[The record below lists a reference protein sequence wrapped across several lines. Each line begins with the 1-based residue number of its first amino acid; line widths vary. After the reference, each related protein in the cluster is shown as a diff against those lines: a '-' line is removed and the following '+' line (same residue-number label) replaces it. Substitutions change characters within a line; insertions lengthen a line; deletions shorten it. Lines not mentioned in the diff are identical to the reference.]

1 VKLFVYGRA
10 NPNERSLA
18 VDEEQK
24 KQIAVFRFGVIADFV
39 TGPRLPRSERQRLL
53 TQKCVRKWTIPFSHR
68 TRIGKSTVR
77 DWIARY
83 QAGGQKLEALYPKDR
98 CDSGKSRSIDEETAA
113 NLIQLRKQMP
123 TAPVAVLIET
133 MCRRQLVEPGT
144 VLAPTS
150 VWRFFTRHGLMPS
163 AQSPAVDR
171 RKFEAELPNDIWQSD
186 VMHGPPVVVNG
197 RRRKTYLIAFI
208 DDHSRL
214 VPHAAF
220 YLSENLDAFLNAF
233 EQALLKRGLPRKLYV
248 DNGSAYRSR
257 HLEHICAQLSIAMIH
272 AKAYQPQGKG
282 KIERFFRTVR
292 MQFLPTLTTDM
303 ILKALNAA
311 WTPWLDGYHQRR
323 HSATGATPW
332 QRFADRMQCL
342 RPAPDDLKDHFRIVA
357 RRRVAKDRS
366 VTLDGR
372 LYEAPVALIGKRID
386 LLYHKNNVGRIEA
399 RFNNQSYGFLRPV
412 DLAVNCRVKRDRNR
426 NTQIEP
432 TKRPAPKGGKI
443 W

>member
-1 VKLFVYGRA
+1 M
-10 NPNERSLA
+10 
-18 VDEEQK
+18 DEEQK

-39 TGPRLPRSERQRLL
+39 TGPRLPRPERRRLL
-53 TQKCVRKWTIPFSHR
+53 AEKCARKWTIPFSDR

-77 DWIARY
+77 DWITRY

-98 CDSGKSRSIDEETAA
+98 SDSGKSRSIDEETAA
-113 NLIQLRKQMP
+113 NLVQLRNEMP
-123 TAPVAVLIET
+123 TATVASVIEA
-133 MCRRQLVEPGT
+133 MHRRRLVEPGS

-150 VWRFFTRHGLMPS
+150 VWRLFTRHGLMPS
-163 AQSPAVDR
+163 AAAPTVDR

-186 VMHGPPVVVNG
+186 VMHGPKVMIDG

-214 VPHAAF
+214 VPHGAF
-220 YLSENLDAFLNAF
+220 YLSENLDAFLHAF

-257 HLEHICAQLSIAMIH
+257 QLEHICAQLAVAMIH

-292 MQFLPTLTTDM
+292 MQFLPTLAAD
-303 ILKALNAA
+303 IVLDALNAA
-311 WTPWLDGYHQRR
+311 WQPWLDGYHQRR
-323 HSATGATPW
+323 HSATGQTPW
-332 QRFADRMQCL
+332 QRFADHMQCL
-342 RPAPDDLKDHFRIVA
+342 RPAPENLKDYFRIVA

-372 LYEAPVALIGKRID
+372 LFEAPVSLIGKRID
-386 LLYHKNNVGRIEA
+386 LLYHKSNVCRVEA
-399 RFNNQSYGFLRPV
+399 RLNNQSYGFLRPV

-432 TKRPAPKGGKI
+432 AKRPAPKGGKI

>member
-1 VKLFVYGRA
+1 M
-10 NPNERSLA
+10 
-18 VDEEQK
+18 DEEQK
-24 KQIAVFRFGVIADFV
+24 KQVAVFRFGVIADFV
-39 TGPRLPRSERQRLL
+39 TGARLPRRDRQRLL
-53 TQKCVRKWTIPFSHR
+53 AEKCARKWNIPFSHR

-83 QAGGQKLEALYPKDR
+83 QAGGQKLETLYPKNR
-98 CDSGKSRSIDEETAA
+98 NDSGKSRSIDEETAA
-113 NLIQLRKQMP
+113 NLVELRKEMP
-123 TAPVAVLIET
+123 RATVAAVIES
-133 MCRRQLVEPGT
+133 MHQRQLVAPGI
-144 VLAPTS
+144 VLAPSS
-150 VWRFFTRHGLMPS
+150 VWRLFTRHGLM
-163 AQSPAVDR
+163 ATAAAPAVDR

-186 VMHGPPVVVNG
+186 VMHGPYVLVDG

-214 VPHAAF
+214 VPYAAF
-220 YLSENLDAFLNAF
+220 CLSENLDAFLDAF
-233 EQALLKRGLPRKLYV
+233 EQALLRRGLPRKLYV

-282 KIERFFRTVR
+282 KIERFFRSTR
-292 MQFLPTLTTDM
+292 MQFLPTLPPDIT
-303 ILKALNAA
+303 LEALNGA
-311 WTPWLDGYHQRR
+311 WQAWLNGYHQRR
-323 HSATGATPW
+323 HSATGCSPW
-332 QRFADRMQCL
+332 QRFADHMQCL
-342 RPAPDDLKDHFRIVA
+342 RTAPEDLKDYFRIVA

-366 VTLDGR
+366 ITLEGR

-386 LLYHKNNVGRIEA
+386 LLYHKSNCNRVEA
-399 RFNNQSYGFLRPV
+399 RLNNQSYGFLRLV

-432 TKRPAPKGGKI
+432 VKQVAPKGGKI

>member
-1 VKLFVYGRA
+1 MAGQTLT
-10 NPNERSLA
+10 ERSLGM
-18 VDEEQK
+18 DEEQK

-39 TGPRLPRSERQRLL
+39 TGQRLPRPERQRLL
-53 TQKCVRKWTIPFSHR
+53 AEKCARKWTIPFTHR
-68 TRIGKSTVR
+68 SRIGKSTVR

-83 QAGGQKLEALYPKDR
+83 RAGGQRLEALYPKERSDGGR
-98 CDSGKSRSIDEETAA
+98 SRSIDEETAA
-113 NLIQLRKQMP
+113 SLIQLRKEMP
-123 TAPVAVLIET
+123 TATVASLIEA
-133 MCRRQLVEPGT
+133 MHRRGLVEPGT
-144 VLAPTS
+144 VLASTS
-150 VWRFFTRHGLMPS
+150 VWRFLTRHGLMARS
-163 AQSPAVDR
+163 AAPAVDR

-186 VMHGPPVVVNG
+186 VMHGPHVRVEG

-220 YLSENLDAFLNAF
+220 YLSENLEAFLEGF

-257 HLEHICAQLSIAMIH
+257 HLEHICAQLAIAMIH

-292 MQFLPTLTTDM
+292 MQYLPTLPPETSLDR
-303 ILKALNAA
+303 LNHA
-311 WTPWLDGYHQRR
+311 WQNWLCAYHQRR
-323 HSATGATPW
+323 HSATGKSPW
-332 QRFADRMQCL
+332 QRFADHMHCL
-342 RPAPDDLKDHFRIVA
+342 RTAPENLKDHFRIVA

-386 LLYHKNNVGRIEA
+386 LFYHQNDPGRVEA
-399 RFNNQSYGFLRPV
+399 RLNHQSYGFLRPV
-412 DLAVNCRVKRDRNR
+412 DLAVNCRVKRDRNH
-426 NTQIEP
+426 NTQIETEPRP
-432 TKRPAPKGGKI
+432 TPKAGKI

>member
-1 VKLFVYGRA
+1 M
-10 NPNERSLA
+10 
-18 VDEEQK
+18 DEEQK

-39 TGPRLPRSERQRLL
+39 TGPRLPRPERRRLL
-53 TQKCVRKWTIPFSHR
+53 MEKCARKWTIPFSHR
-68 TRIGKSTVR
+68 TRVGKSTVG

-98 CDSGKSRSIDEETAA
+98 IDSGKSRSIDEETAA
-113 NLIQLRKQMP
+113 NLVQLRKEMP
-123 TAPVAVLIET
+123 TVPVKTVIEA
-133 MCRRQLVEPGT
+133 MHRRRLVAPGT

-163 AQSPAVDR
+163 ATAPAVDR

-186 VMHGPPVVVNG
+186 VMHGPHVMVDG
-197 RRRKTYLIAFI
+197 RRRKTYLIGFI

-214 VPHAAF
+214 VPHGAF
-220 YLSENLDAFLNAF
+220 YLSENLDAFLSAF

-248 DNGSAYRSR
+248 DNGAAYRSR
-257 HLEHICAQLSIAMIH
+257 QLEHICAQLAVAMIH

-292 MQFLPTLTTDM
+292 MQFLPALAAD
-303 ILKALNAA
+303 IALEVLNAA
-311 WTPWLDGYHQRR
+311 WQPWLDGYHQRR
-323 HSATGATPW
+323 HSATGQTPW
-332 QRFADRMQCL
+332 QRFADHMQCL
-342 RPAPDDLKDHFRIVA
+342 RPAPENLKDYFRIVA
-357 RRRVAKDRS
+357 RRTVAKDRT

-372 LYEAPVALIGKRID
+372 LYEAPVSLIAKRID
-386 LLYHKNNVGRIEA
+386 LLYHKSDVGRVEA
-399 RFNNQSYGFLRPV
+399 RLNNQSYGFLRPV